1 MADRTA
7 LGRIGYLL
15 CGVTALVMLIGASV
29 LNANLSDSEKLVS
42 SSYGVNVTLSAKSH

>member
-29 LNANLSDSEKLVS
+29 LNTHLSDHDKLVS
-42 SSYGVNVTLSAKSH
+42 GAYGVTLSAKAK

>member
-29 LNANLSDSEKLVS
+29 LTANLSDSDRLVAGA
-42 SSYGVNVTLSAKSH
+42 YGVTLSAKAR